1 MKDGFM
7 KILLGQFYLTY
18 NPKEIIQSN
27 HLIQLAEK
35 IMHLA
40 KFGDG
45 KKYIGIL

>member
-7 KILLGQFYLTY
+7 KILLGKFYLTY

-27 HLIQLAEK
+27 LLIQLAEK

-40 KFGDG
+40 KIGDG
-45 KKYIGIL
+45 KKCIGIL